1 MKKNKL
7 GHTDMEVTEIC
18 LGTMT
23 WGRQNTQEE
32 AFEQMDYAVAQ
43 GINFF
48 DTAELYPIP
57 PEAET
62 QGRTETMIGNWFA
75 ERGGRDK
82 IILATKVTGRS
93 GLTWFR
99 ENGDPTE
106 LSAAQID
113 EALHNSLRRL
123 QTDYIDL
130 YQLHWPDRPINLF
143 GGLGYKHMS
152 EEINRIE
159 DTLGVLDGHVK
170 AGKIRSIGLS
180 NETPWGTM
188 KFLHYAELNNQEKV
202 VSVQNVYNLLSR
214 VYETGGSEIFH
225 REGVGLLAYSP
236 LAQGFLSGK
245 YLDGNIPA
253 GSRKSIADRLE
264 RYETPGA
271 DDAIRAYL
279 ALAEKYGIEPTQMA
293 NKFVTSRPFVTSNI
307 IGATTMEQLRLAVT
321 SNEVV
326 LSEEL
331 LEEIEAVHLRAP
343 NLCP

>member
-1 MKKNKL
+1 M
-7 GHTDMEVTEIC
+7 
-18 LGTMT
+18 
-23 WGRQNTQEE
+23 
-32 AFEQMDYAVAQ
+32 
-43 GINFF
+43 
-48 DTAELYPIP
+48 
-57 PEAET
+57 
-62 QGRTETMIGNWFA
+62 
-75 ERGGRDK
+75 
-82 IILATKVTGRS
+82 
-93 GLTWFR
+93 
-99 ENGDPTE
+99 
-106 LSAAQID
+106 
-113 EALHNSLRRL
+113 
-123 QTDYIDL
+123 
-130 YQLHWPDRPINLF
+130 
-143 GGLGYKHMS
+143 
-152 EEINRIE
+152 
-159 DTLGVLDGHVK
+159 K

-214 VYETGGSEIFH
+214 VYETGGSEIYH

-331 LEEIEAVHLRAP
+331 EEIEAVHLRAP